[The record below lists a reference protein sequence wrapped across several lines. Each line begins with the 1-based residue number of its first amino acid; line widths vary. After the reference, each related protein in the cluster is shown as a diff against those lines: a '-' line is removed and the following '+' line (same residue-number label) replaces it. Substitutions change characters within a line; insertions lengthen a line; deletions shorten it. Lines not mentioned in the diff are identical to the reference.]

1 MNQKAL
7 LHLTNEFAPIVAF
20 FLAAQLYS
28 FFTATAV
35 LIASTIIAL
44 AVGWYYEKRFPMI
57 PIISAGFV
65 IISGAITLVYRA
77 PDALIFADSLYYF
90 LMGITTLLGLL
101 LGKNFLKLI
110 FETTFAMNDIGWRI
124 LANRWIIIFLA
135 AGVINEIARFH
146 LSPEEWVNF
155 KVLKVVTIA
164 IFGFYQFTLSR
175 RYRLPELSNAW
186 GLRIDKDLVKMV
198 IHREKIG
205 NS

>member
-1 MNQKAL
+1 MNIKAL

-20 FLAAQLYS
+20 FIAAQIYS

-35 LIASTIIAL
+35 LVFFTVLAL
-44 AVGWYYEKRFPMI
+44 TLGWIFEKRFPII
-57 PIISAGFV
+57 PIISAFFV
-65 IISGAITLVYRA
+65 IISGAITLIYKA

-90 LMGITTLLGLL
+90 LMGITTLSGLL

-110 FETTFAMNDIGWRI
+110 FETTFAMSDLGWRI
-124 LANRWIIIFLA
+124 LANRWVIIFLA
-135 AGVINEIARFH
+135 AGMINEIARFQ

-155 KVLKVVTIA
+155 KVLKVITIA

-186 GLRIDKDLVKMV
+186 GLRNDKVLAKAE
-198 IHREKIG
+198 IT
-205 NS
+205 N